1 MKPWNFIQ
9 VSFSKMCHDL
19 SYKALVTRDTKWNIF
34 PKVKKVIQQPH
45 GRENV
50 TECSFLIE
58 KPYLIYLEGMQL
70 LMPQQILQQRE
81 NWGKEIVVCSRSI
94 NSHGDTF
101 YGCDQ
106 IRGYQACSA
115 GPIISRGQSRPQTGG
130 LTKGFSGQQSSNQQ
144 FLPHWE
150 FLKEIFWHSSPS
162 SWFEYENYIFDTL
175 GM

>member
-1 MKPWNFIQ
+1 MVHASKKPIGFPLSTDGDKSWSHETMLTGLLLSWSAWRDAMKPWNFIQ

-50 TECSFLIE
+50 TEWSFLIE
-58 KPYLIYLEGMQL
+58 KPYLIYLEGMPL

-81 NWGKEIVVCSRSI
+81 NWGQEIAVCSRRI
-94 NSHGDTF
+94 DCHGDTF

-115 GPIISRGQSRPQTGG
+115 GPIISRGQSRPR
-130 LTKGFSGQQSSNQQ
+130 
-144 FLPHWE
+144 E
-150 FLKEIFWHSSPS
+150 V
-162 SWFEYENYIFDTL
+162 
-175 GM
+175 